1 MVAMAHDT
9 QARDPVC
16 GMSVDTATAAHRS
29 TLEGETYYFCS
40 AACKRIFDADPTR
53 YIERSMPIPG
63 AHAAGDATGP
73 DLERHEPPFTK
84 RDGIVAPKF
93 GSAGSGGAEYE
104 PLPEAHDD
112 PGKRD

>member
-1 MVAMAHDT
+1 MAQDT

-16 GMSVDTATAAHRS
+16 GMSVDTAAAAHRS

-53 YIERSMPIPG
+53 YIERSVPLG
-63 AHAAGDATGP
+63 GTESAAGAAEPG
-73 DLERHEPPFTK
+73 LERHEPPFTK
-84 RDGIVAPKF
+84 RGGIVAPKF

-112 PGKRD
+112 RGRRD